1 MCGSG
6 QQIERG
12 PVLAFEA
19 PAFGRGESLGWDLER
34 GQIVQGLAY
43 AAETFLESNA
53 ERPEGGARRV
63 GAYAAERLHEQPG
76 ALARGGGAKGRDEG
90 QALLCAQTIAFRGLL
105 ERLLLF
111 VRQSAKRVG
120 DRGAD
125 LAVVELALQRR
136 CQAPHQEAPA

>member
-1 MCGSG
+1 LCGSG

-19 PAFGRGESLGWDLER
+19 PAFGRGESLGWDLEG

-43 AAETFLESNA
+43 AAETFLEPDA
-53 ERPEGGARRV
+53 EGPEGGARRV
-63 GAYAAERLHEQPG
+63 GAYALEWLSEQRG
-76 ALARGGGAKGRDEG
+76 ALARGGGTEARDEG
-90 QALLCAQTIAFRGLL
+90 QALLRAQAVALCGSL

-125 LAVVELALQRR
+125 LAVVELALQDRR
-136 CQAPHQEAPA
+136 QAPHQEAPS